1 MGCSGVAR
9 GASGAVQGRFT
20 SLPRRMPRL
29 PIAPAVLSAVLVS
42 LVVAGCGDD
51 EEDTPAAD
59 GSAAECEDVEQAEPK
74 RVSLKRPPL
83 DPPPAGTVAV
93 FETSCGTIEI
103 ELDTERAPRTTA
115 SFAHLVEEG
124 VYDGTGFHRVAPD
137 FVIQG
142 GDPSGDG
149 TGGPGYFVDEPP
161 PPSLAYTEGTVAM
174 AKTAAEPPGRS
185 GSQFYVV
192 TGADAGL
199 PPEYALVGEVVGG
212 EDVVAAIE
220 DLGPPGGDGP
230 PSKPVVIE
238 RATLEEA

>member
-1 MGCSGVAR
+1 
-9 GASGAVQGRFT
+9 
-20 SLPRRMPRL
+20 
-29 PIAPAVLSAVLVS
+29 
-42 LVVAGCGDD
+42 
-51 EEDTPAAD
+51 
-59 GSAAECEDVEQAEPK
+59 
-74 RVSLKRPPL
+74 
-83 DPPPAGTVAV
+83 VAV

-103 ELDTERAPRTTA
+103 ELDTARAPRTTA

-124 VYDGTGFHRVAPD
+124 VYDGTGFHRVAPG

-149 TGGPGYFVDEPP
+149 SGGPGYFVDEPP
-161 PPSLAYTEGTVAM
+161 PSNLAYTEGTVAM